1 MLRWCYWI
9 EIGKDR
15 STLGNPAHADLRVVF
30 SRKLKALLTS
40 IWCRTRG
47 PSHFPKSIILLV
59 WPTVSPFFVKQKK
72 GWINNQSNLYLVRF
86 VSSYRKIIWQVQ
98 ENWVLCL
105 FAEFLAEITSD
116 TRNWLCFQIGKNSQ
130 MEADL
135 YYDTNYTKLFSKEDS
150 WFSLDLF
157 EPNPGC
163 VLSRWFRFRFNT
175 QWSSGRAVRSLI
187 RRLHKICWM

>member
-98 ENWVLCL
+98 ETLSAVPVCRIWRYYNFWYKELIVFPNWEEFSDGGRFVLRHQL
-105 FAEFLAEITSD
+105 HQTFFKRRLMIQPWSVWTEP
-116 TRNWLCFQIGKNSQ
+116 WLCFI
-130 MEADL
+130 A
-135 YYDTNYTKLFSKEDS
+135 
-150 WFSLDLF
+150 
-157 EPNPGC
+157 
-163 VLSRWFRFRFNT
+163 
-175 QWSSGRAVRSLI
+175 LI
-187 RRLHKICWM
+187 PFPV